1 MKKILLFAGTTEGRL
16 LTEFLIKK
24 PVLLHVCVAT
34 EYGRSLLPASPRLTV
49 SSHRMD
55 SAEMT
60 DFMEKEKF
68 DLIVDATH
76 PYASEVTKSIR
87 TACEQT
93 HILYQ
98 RISRD
103 CQSPDTENLFV
114 ENIAQA
120 VQFLSGTTGPV
131 FLTTGSKNLHEFMK
145 LTNAADRLFVRILPN
160 AQMLSACHE
169 FGLAGSHIFCMQGP
183 FDTDMNLATIHQIR
197 KIWQKE
203 HPDQADASLYMV
215 TKQSGSTG
223 GFPGKLEAAA
233 SAHIPLLVIGR
244 PEDTPGLSLTE
255 SYIWLDQWIRTESDS
270 GQKDSPGNLPDQSE
284 RTVTLIG
291 TGMSAAQL
299 TIEADEALRHCDV
312 IIGARRMLDMA
323 AHYQKP
329 TYCSYDYPAIT
340 AYMTAHTEYR
350 HFAVLFSGDIGFYS
364 GAASLRRCLAG
375 LPFTIRS
382 ISGIA
387 SPVHFLNTIGK
398 SWEEVHMISC
408 HGQKTSVISHVRC
421 HEKTL
426 ILLGKA
432 TDAAEICSQLIRY
445 QLSDVFVAVGADLQ
459 QPGEIIL
466 QGQPKDFTDQSF
478 SALSLI
484 YIENPTAAQETVTHG
499 LSDDRFLRGRVPMTK
514 SEVRSVVLSKLA
526 LARHSVL
533 YDIGAGTGSIAIEA
547 ARQIPDGHVYA
558 IEKNPEGLALIE
570 QNRLRLQTDNVTIIS
585 GTAPECMEELP
596 AATHAF
602 IGGSS
607 GRLADILK
615 LLYSKNPDIRIVS
628 TAITLETIAEII
640 HLQKEMAL
648 PEPEIVQVHVST
660 AKKAGAYH
668 LMQGQNPVYIIT
680 F

>member
-24 PVLLHVCVAT
+24 PVRLHVCVAT

-55 SAEMT
+55 SAEMA
-60 DFMEKEKF
+60 DFMEKENF
-68 DLIVDATH
+68 DLVVDATH

-131 FLTTGSKNLHEFMK
+131 FLTTGSKNLPEFMP
-145 LTNAADRLFVRILPN
+145 LPDAADRLFVRILPN
-160 AQMLSACHE
+160 ADMVSLCTGL
-169 FGLAGSHIFCMQGP
+169 GLAGSHIFCMQGP
-183 FDTDMNLATIHQIR
+183 FDTDMNLATINQIR

-223 GFPGKLEAAA
+223 GFPEKLEAAA

-270 GQKDSPGNLPDQSE
+270 GQKDSPENLPDQSE

-291 TGMSAAQL
+291 AGMSANQL
-299 TIEADEALRHCDV
+299 TLEADIALRHCDI

-323 AHYQKP
+323 AHYHKS
-329 TYCSYDYPAIT
+329 TYCSYDYPTIAE
-340 AYMTAHTEYR
+340 YMMTHTEYQ

-382 ISGIA
+382 INGIA

-398 SWEEVHMISC
+398 SWEDVHMISC

-426 ILLGKA
+426 VLLGKA
-432 TDAAEICSQLIRY
+432 TDAANICRQLIRY
-445 QLSDVFVAVGADLQ
+445 HLPKVFVTVGSSLQ
-459 QPGEIIL
+459 QPEEVIV
-466 QGQPKDFTDQSF
+466 QGHPKDFTDRTF

-484 YIENPTAAQETVTHG
+484 YIENPAAKQTAVTHG
-499 LSDDRFLRGRVPMTK
+499 LSDDSFLRGGVPMTK
-514 SEVRSVVLSKLA
+514 SEIRSVVLAKLA
-526 LARHSVL
+526 LTRQAVL

-547 ARQIPDGHVYA
+547 ARQIPDGLVYA

-570 QNRLRLQTDNVTIIS
+570 ENSLRLQADNVTIIS
-585 GTAPECMEELP
+585 GTAPKCMEELP
-596 AATHAF
+596 KATHAF

-640 HLQKEMAL
+640 RIQKEMAL
-648 PEPEIVQVHVST
+648 PEPEILQVHVST
-660 AKKAGAYH
+660 ARKTGSYH